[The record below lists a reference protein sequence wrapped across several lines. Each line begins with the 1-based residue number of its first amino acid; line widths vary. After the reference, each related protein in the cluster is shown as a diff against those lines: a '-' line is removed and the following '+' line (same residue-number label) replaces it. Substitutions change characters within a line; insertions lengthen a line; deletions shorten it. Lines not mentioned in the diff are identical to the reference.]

1 MIVTSLT
8 FCSTVNMIINVGA
21 VPILIDIDLNTL
33 QINDKL
39 IESKITKKT
48 KAIIVVHMH
57 GRPTKMDKIIKIRN
71 KYSLKIIEDC
81 AHAIETKYNGKH
93 AGTFGDFSCFSFYS
107 TKNITTVEGGF
118 LICKK
123 YSDSIKAKKLS
134 LHGMSK
140 DAFKRFSKK
149 EYVHYDV
156 DQPGYK
162 YNLTDFNAAIGI
174 EQLKN
179 INKKYKRRKYIWNIY
194 QSEFKK
200 TKFIIP
206 SKIPKNIK
214 HAYHL
219 YFLMLKNDSK
229 KIRDSILLKLHKKGI
244 GTGLHYQS
252 IADLDFYKKN
262 VIKNKNEYKNSIYF
276 GRNSFSIP
284 LTPYLSENDIYRVV
298 NTIMEIDKNYN

>member
-1 MIVTSLT
+1 MSQD
-8 FCSTVNMIINVGA
+8 
-21 VPILIDIDLNTL
+21 LI
-33 QINDKL
+33 
-39 IESKITKKT
+39 
-48 KAIIVVHMH
+48 
-57 GRPTKMDKIIKIRN
+57 
-71 KYSLKIIEDC
+71 
-81 AHAIETKYNGKH
+81 
-93 AGTFGDFSCFSFYS
+93 
-107 TKNITTVEGGF
+107 
-118 LICKK
+118 
-123 YSDSIKAKKLS
+123 
-134 LHGMSK
+134 
-140 DAFKRFSKK
+140 KRFSKK

-252 IADLDFYKKN
+252 IVDLDFYKKI
-262 VIKNKNEYKNSIYF
+262 IKIRMNIKIQSI
-276 GRNSFSIP
+276 
-284 LTPYLSENDIYRVV
+284 L
-298 NTIMEIDKNYN
+298 EILVYH